1 MSKFI
6 KASHD
11 KNTLT
16 VQYVSDNGNVLLRS
30 GGTIAWRFNNP
41 GNMRPKSSGLYPGQI
56 GVGDT
61 KSGKFAIF
69 DSYIAGRNEKK
80 HC

>member
-1 MSKFI
+1 MNKFV

-11 KNTLT
+11 KSTKT
-16 VQYVSDNGNVLLRS
+16 VQYVCDNGDILLRS

-41 GNMRPKSSGLYPGQI
+41 GNMRPKGKGTYPGQI

-61 KSGKFAIF
+61 KSGLFVIF
-69 DSYIAGRNEKK
+69 ENYEI
-80 HC
+80 